1 MAHNNDEKNLKCSF
15 CGKSQDQVRKL
26 IAGPGVY
33 ICDDCVDICT
43 EIIDEELGGDLDTD
57 INLLKPKEIKKFLDE
72 YVIGQEEA
80 KKVLSVAVYNHYK
93 RVMSDKSFDVEL
105 QKSNIVVVGPTG
117 SGKTYLAQTLAKLLN
132 VPFAIAD
139 ATTLTEAGYVG
150 EDVENILLKLIQA
163 ADYDIDRAEKGIV
176 YIDEID
182 KISKKSENVS
192 ITRDVSGEGVQQAL
206 LKIIE
211 GTVASVP
218 PQGGRKHPNQEFI
231 QIDTTDILFICGGA
245 FDGLDKIIE
254 NRVGKKSMGFNA
266 VVDKNKSTNDEL
278 LHQVQTQDL
287 VKYGIIPEFVG
298 RLPVIV
304 TLDELDE
311 DALSSIL
318 TEPKSAITKQYKRL
332 FELDNVEL
340 EFSDEAIREIAFA
353 GRSNVGKSSLINGL
367 LNRKN
372 LARTSSTPGKT
383 ITINFYLVNKEFF
396 FVDLPGYG
404 YAKAARTER
413 AKWGKMIEKYLN
425 NRPNLKSVFLLVDS
439 RIPPT
444 ADDQQMFNW
453 IVEAG
458 FEPVVIAT
466 KTDKLSKN
474 QTIRSLGIIRKTLGA
489 SQDVKIL
496 PFSAL
501 KRTGREEILE
511 LIGSIIES

>member
-1 MAHNNDEKNLKCSF
+1 MVIKNAELAVVCGITSKFPDHNN
-15 CGKSQDQVRKL
+15 
-26 IAGPGVY
+26 P
-33 ICDDCVDICT
+33 
-43 EIIDEELGGDLDTD
+43 
-57 INLLKPKEIKKFLDE
+57 
-72 YVIGQEEA
+72 
-80 KKVLSVAVYNHYK
+80 
-93 RVMSDKSFDVEL
+93 
-105 QKSNIVVVGPTG
+105 
-117 SGKTYLAQTLAKLLN
+117 
-132 VPFAIAD
+132 
-139 ATTLTEAGYVG
+139 
-150 EDVENILLKLIQA
+150 
-163 ADYDIDRAEKGIV
+163 
-176 YIDEID
+176 
-182 KISKKSENVS
+182 
-192 ITRDVSGEGVQQAL
+192 
-206 LKIIE
+206 
-211 GTVASVP
+211 
-218 PQGGRKHPNQEFI
+218 
-231 QIDTTDILFICGGA
+231 
-245 FDGLDKIIE
+245 
-254 NRVGKKSMGFNA
+254 
-266 VVDKNKSTNDEL
+266 
-278 LHQVQTQDL
+278 
-287 VKYGIIPEFVG
+287 
-298 RLPVIV
+298 
-304 TLDELDE
+304 
-311 DALSSIL
+311 
-318 TEPKSAITKQYKRL
+318 
-332 FELDNVEL
+332 
-340 EFSDEAIREIAFA
+340 EIAFA

-372 LARTSSTPGKT
+372 LARTSATPDKT

>member
-1 MAHNNDEKNLKCSF
+1 MVIKNAELAVVCGITSKFPDHNN
-15 CGKSQDQVRKL
+15 
-26 IAGPGVY
+26 P
-33 ICDDCVDICT
+33 
-43 EIIDEELGGDLDTD
+43 
-57 INLLKPKEIKKFLDE
+57 
-72 YVIGQEEA
+72 
-80 KKVLSVAVYNHYK
+80 
-93 RVMSDKSFDVEL
+93 
-105 QKSNIVVVGPTG
+105 
-117 SGKTYLAQTLAKLLN
+117 
-132 VPFAIAD
+132 
-139 ATTLTEAGYVG
+139 
-150 EDVENILLKLIQA
+150 
-163 ADYDIDRAEKGIV
+163 
-176 YIDEID
+176 
-182 KISKKSENVS
+182 
-192 ITRDVSGEGVQQAL
+192 
-206 LKIIE
+206 
-211 GTVASVP
+211 
-218 PQGGRKHPNQEFI
+218 
-231 QIDTTDILFICGGA
+231 
-245 FDGLDKIIE
+245 
-254 NRVGKKSMGFNA
+254 
-266 VVDKNKSTNDEL
+266 
-278 LHQVQTQDL
+278 
-287 VKYGIIPEFVG
+287 
-298 RLPVIV
+298 
-304 TLDELDE
+304 
-311 DALSSIL
+311 
-318 TEPKSAITKQYKRL
+318 
-332 FELDNVEL
+332 
-340 EFSDEAIREIAFA
+340 EIAFA

-425 NRPNLKSVFLLVDS
+425 NRPNLKCVFLLVDS

>member
-1 MAHNNDEKNLKCSF
+1 MVIKNAELAVVCGITSKFQDHNN
-15 CGKSQDQVRKL
+15 
-26 IAGPGVY
+26 P
-33 ICDDCVDICT
+33 
-43 EIIDEELGGDLDTD
+43 
-57 INLLKPKEIKKFLDE
+57 
-72 YVIGQEEA
+72 
-80 KKVLSVAVYNHYK
+80 
-93 RVMSDKSFDVEL
+93 
-105 QKSNIVVVGPTG
+105 
-117 SGKTYLAQTLAKLLN
+117 
-132 VPFAIAD
+132 
-139 ATTLTEAGYVG
+139 
-150 EDVENILLKLIQA
+150 
-163 ADYDIDRAEKGIV
+163 
-176 YIDEID
+176 
-182 KISKKSENVS
+182 
-192 ITRDVSGEGVQQAL
+192 
-206 LKIIE
+206 
-211 GTVASVP
+211 
-218 PQGGRKHPNQEFI
+218 
-231 QIDTTDILFICGGA
+231 
-245 FDGLDKIIE
+245 
-254 NRVGKKSMGFNA
+254 
-266 VVDKNKSTNDEL
+266 
-278 LHQVQTQDL
+278 
-287 VKYGIIPEFVG
+287 
-298 RLPVIV
+298 
-304 TLDELDE
+304 
-311 DALSSIL
+311 
-318 TEPKSAITKQYKRL
+318 
-332 FELDNVEL
+332 
-340 EFSDEAIREIAFA
+340 EIAFA

-511 LIGSIIES
+511 LIDSIIES

>member
-1 MAHNNDEKNLKCSF
+1 MVIKNAELAVVCGITSKFPDHNN
-15 CGKSQDQVRKL
+15 
-26 IAGPGVY
+26 P
-33 ICDDCVDICT
+33 
-43 EIIDEELGGDLDTD
+43 
-57 INLLKPKEIKKFLDE
+57 
-72 YVIGQEEA
+72 
-80 KKVLSVAVYNHYK
+80 
-93 RVMSDKSFDVEL
+93 
-105 QKSNIVVVGPTG
+105 
-117 SGKTYLAQTLAKLLN
+117 
-132 VPFAIAD
+132 
-139 ATTLTEAGYVG
+139 
-150 EDVENILLKLIQA
+150 
-163 ADYDIDRAEKGIV
+163 
-176 YIDEID
+176 
-182 KISKKSENVS
+182 
-192 ITRDVSGEGVQQAL
+192 
-206 LKIIE
+206 
-211 GTVASVP
+211 
-218 PQGGRKHPNQEFI
+218 
-231 QIDTTDILFICGGA
+231 
-245 FDGLDKIIE
+245 
-254 NRVGKKSMGFNA
+254 
-266 VVDKNKSTNDEL
+266 
-278 LHQVQTQDL
+278 
-287 VKYGIIPEFVG
+287 
-298 RLPVIV
+298 
-304 TLDELDE
+304 
-311 DALSSIL
+311 
-318 TEPKSAITKQYKRL
+318 
-332 FELDNVEL
+332 
-340 EFSDEAIREIAFA
+340 EIAFA

-458 FEPVVIAT
+458 FETVVIAT

-511 LIGSIIES
+511 LIDSIIES

>member
-1 MAHNNDEKNLKCSF
+1 MVIKNAELAVVCGITSKFPDHNN
-15 CGKSQDQVRKL
+15 
-26 IAGPGVY
+26 P
-33 ICDDCVDICT
+33 
-43 EIIDEELGGDLDTD
+43 
-57 INLLKPKEIKKFLDE
+57 
-72 YVIGQEEA
+72 
-80 KKVLSVAVYNHYK
+80 
-93 RVMSDKSFDVEL
+93 
-105 QKSNIVVVGPTG
+105 
-117 SGKTYLAQTLAKLLN
+117 
-132 VPFAIAD
+132 
-139 ATTLTEAGYVG
+139 
-150 EDVENILLKLIQA
+150 
-163 ADYDIDRAEKGIV
+163 
-176 YIDEID
+176 
-182 KISKKSENVS
+182 
-192 ITRDVSGEGVQQAL
+192 
-206 LKIIE
+206 
-211 GTVASVP
+211 
-218 PQGGRKHPNQEFI
+218 
-231 QIDTTDILFICGGA
+231 
-245 FDGLDKIIE
+245 
-254 NRVGKKSMGFNA
+254 
-266 VVDKNKSTNDEL
+266 
-278 LHQVQTQDL
+278 
-287 VKYGIIPEFVG
+287 
-298 RLPVIV
+298 
-304 TLDELDE
+304 
-311 DALSSIL
+311 
-318 TEPKSAITKQYKRL
+318 
-332 FELDNVEL
+332 
-340 EFSDEAIREIAFA
+340 EIAFA

-511 LIGSIIES
+511 LIDSIIES